1 MKKHL
6 SQRGIRLLLATTV
19 LLALAAG
26 IAYASIPDS
35 SGVIQACYQKVNG
48 QLRVID
54 TSKGGTCNSSET
66 ALSWNQTGPIGA
78 KGTTGAKGSTGANG
92 INGQKGA
99 TGPPGANGTNGAKGA
114 TGPKGPAGGLDSVQ
128 VVSQNVAG
136 TGGFVTLFVDCPAG
150 TTLTGGGAQI
160 LGHVGDADGFG
171 PRIIS
176 NNPFNKNQWIASAVA
191 PTSWQAQ
198 GLNTEWALYGYALCA
213 SG

>member
-35 SGVIQACYQKVNG
+35 SGLIQACYQKVNG

-66 ALSWNQTGPIGA
+66 ALSWNQTGPVGA
-78 KGTTGAKGSTGANG
+78 KGATGARGSTGANG
-92 INGQKGA
+92 INGQ
-99 TGPPGANGTNGAKGA
+99 KGA

-128 VVSQNVAG
+128 VVSQNIAG
-136 TGGFVTLFVDCPAG
+136 TGGGFVTLFVDCPAG

-176 NNPFNKNQWIASAVA
+176 NNPFNKNQWIASAISPA
-191 PTSWQAQ
+191 SWEAQ
-198 GLNTEWALYGYALCA
+198 GLNTEWALHGYALCA